1 MSSLLNLLQ
10 LTSPGLPLGAYNYS
24 EGLETLVEQQRI
36 GDAAQLGSWLE
47 MELQFGAIA
56 VEGAILVR
64 AYHALTHSD
73 IDTLVYWNHWLTASR
88 DSRELQQQSWQMG
101 NSLLRLLADLL
112 TDLEDISPQLPDLA
126 TCRRELA
133 PNCNLAIAYALAVA
147 HWKIPLEDAILG
159 YLHSWSSNLIG
170 AGVKLIPLGQTS
182 GQRLIRQLH
191 PVLEAGSQRLLSL
204 GDKDLFACT
213 WGASLASM
221 QHETL
226 YSRLFRS

>member
-1 MSSLLNLLQ
+1 M
-10 LTSPGLPLGAYNYS
+10 
-24 EGLETLVEQQRI
+24 EQQRI
-36 GDAAQLGSWLE
+36 QDAAQLGRWLE
-47 MELQFGAIA
+47 VELEFGAIA
-56 VEGAILVR
+56 VEGAMVLR
-64 AYHALTHSD
+64 AYQALLNSD
-73 IDTLVYWNHWLTASR
+73 IPTLVYWNHWLSASR
-88 DSRELQQQSWQMG
+88 DCRERQQQSWQMG
-101 NSLLRLLADLL
+101 NSLLRLL
-112 TDLEDISPQLPDLA
+112 LELQNTSPQLPSLE

-182 GQRLIRQLH
+182 GQRLIQELQ
-191 PVLEAGSQRLLSL
+191 PVLEACCQRLLSL
-204 GDKDLFACT
+204 GDEDLFACT

>member
-36 GDAAQLGSWLE
+36 RDAAQLGRWLE

-64 AYHALTHSD
+64 AYHALSDSD
-73 IDTLVYWNHWLTASR
+73 IAKVVYWNHWLTASR

-101 NSLLRLLADLL
+101 NSLLRLL

-126 TCRRELA
+126 TCRRELD

-182 GQRLIRQLH
+182 GQQLIRQLQ
-191 PVLEAGSQRLLSL
+191 PVLEAVSQRLLNL
-204 GDKDLFACT
+204 PDEDLFACT
-213 WGASLASM
+213 WGTSLASM

>member
-10 LTSPGLPLGAYNYS
+10 LTSPALPLGAYNYS

-36 GDAAQLGSWLE
+36 RDAAQLGRWLE

-64 AYHALTHSD
+64 AYHALSDSD
-73 IDTLVYWNHWLTASR
+73 IAKVVYWNHWLTASR

-101 NSLLRLLADLL
+101 NSLLRLL

-182 GQRLIRQLH
+182 GQQLIRQLQ
-191 PVLEAGSQRLLSL
+191 PVLEAVSQRLLNL
-204 GDKDLFACT
+204 PDEDLFACT

>member
-24 EGLETLVEQQRI
+24 EGLETLVEQQQI
-36 GDAAQLGSWLE
+36 SNAAQLGSWLE

-73 IDTLVYWNHWLTASR
+73 LDTLVYWNHWLTASR

-204 GDKDLFACT
+204 GDEDLFACT

>member
-24 EGLETLVEQQRI
+24 EGLETLVEQQQI
-36 GDAAQLGSWLE
+36 SDAAQLGSWLE

-73 IDTLVYWNHWLTASR
+73 LDTLVYWNHWLTASR

-101 NSLLRLLADLL
+101 NSLLRLL
-112 TDLEDISPQLPDLA
+112 TDLEEISPQLLDLA

-204 GDKDLFACT
+204 GDEDLFACT